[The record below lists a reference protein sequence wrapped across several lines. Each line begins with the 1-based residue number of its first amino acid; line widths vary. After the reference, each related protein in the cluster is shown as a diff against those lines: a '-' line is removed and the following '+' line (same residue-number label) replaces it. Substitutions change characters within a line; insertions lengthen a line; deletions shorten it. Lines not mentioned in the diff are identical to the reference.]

1 MDKITKDTMIPNEL
15 AVKIIDEITVLAE
28 KHGLSREVIKNGTLR
43 ALIKLAEKHGLSRE
57 VIKNGT
63 LRALIK
69 WEKEHAD
76 KSGG

>member
-15 AVKIIDEITVLAE
+15 AVKILDEITALA
-28 KHGLSREVIKNGTLR
+28 V
-43 ALIKLAEKHGLSRE
+43 KHGLSRE

-69 WEKEHAD
+69 WEEEHAD